1 MKNYRE
7 IADSVFARRDAY
19 IVEQRRKKQVIART
33 TVSVGSVALVSLAGF
48 ALYKNGGFREKLPVA
63 DGTPTTTTTTATPT
77 QTQDTTTA
85 TTTTPTQTEDTT
97 TATTTGESTTPSK
110 TNPTQTTATTS
121 GKTEPTKTTT
131 TPSKTESTQTT
142 TAPTKM
148 LITVTEPDYEFAGEA
163 LCSRYRIYISSRL
176 RHYMEMFEGED
187 VNYAVIVS
195 IPPLS
200 EDYEESK
207 VCNEELVYAL
217 QEYRRVYDL
226 YAKEAKQLNPSW
238 SGASSNEIE
247 VWTDTMRANYE
258 QYLLLLDRYRSLAEQ
273 YKGPYI
279 QDLLNDRFAV
289 MQEMSASKLV
299 DIECYELSD
308 AGFTWHAYYAEL
320 SAETIQALTELGGYT
335 FRLASRNDYGYW
347 QVDE

>member
-1 MKNYRE
+1 MKSYRE
-7 IADSVFARRDAY
+7 IADSVFARR
-19 IVEQRRKKQVIART
+19 EQYVIAQRKKKQRITRITA
-33 TVSVGSVALVSLAGF
+33 SVGSVALVSLAGF
-48 ALYKNGGFREKLPVA
+48 ALFKNDAFREAPPLS
-63 DGTPTTTTTTATPT
+63 DGAPTTTTNAIPT
-77 QTQDTTTA
+77 QTGSTTTA
-85 TTTTPTQTEDTT
+85 ATGAQT
-97 TATTTGESTTPSK
+97 TASTTAPSK
-110 TNPTQTTATTS
+110 TEASNTTAPS
-121 GKTEPTKTTT
+121 KTEPTASKPPSTTGKTRPTETT
-131 TPSKTESTQTT
+131 ATT
-142 TAPTKM
+142 TAPTKL
-148 LITVTEPDYEFAGEA
+148 LITATDPDYEFAGEA

-207 VCNEELVYAL
+207 VCNEELVQAL
-217 QEYRRVYDL
+217 QEYQRVYDL

-258 QYLLLLDRYRSLAEQ
+258 QYLLLLDRYRSLEEK
-273 YKGPYI
+273 YRGPYV
-279 QDLLNDRFAV
+279 QTLLDGRFAV

-299 DIECYELSD
+299 DVECYELSD

-320 SAETIQALTELGGYT
+320 SAETIQALAELGGYT